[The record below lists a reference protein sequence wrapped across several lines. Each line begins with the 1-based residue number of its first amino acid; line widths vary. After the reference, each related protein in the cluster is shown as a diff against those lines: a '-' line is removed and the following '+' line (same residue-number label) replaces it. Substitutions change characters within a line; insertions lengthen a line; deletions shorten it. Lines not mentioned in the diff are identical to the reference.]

1 MIKFFRKIRQQLM
14 AEKKIGKYILY
25 AVGEIV
31 LVVIGIMIAV
41 ALNNNNQLKKTKA
54 EEQSYLLALK
64 EEFQFNKDR
73 LAYMTKRNTAN
84 LNASLE
90 LLEFVSPETPQL
102 AEDKFDEMLQ
112 TVLMN
117 EVQFSPSPGVLN
129 EIINS
134 GKLGSFSDPELKKAF
149 GAWEAELIRV
159 KFQEEEEVQR
169 ARSEL
174 IKFANIHSNIRRG
187 VARSRFAKQI
197 GISNSKF
204 KGQNQMLLQMEA
216 FENSLMDVI
225 LVSYF
230 LNTSYYSPLDK
241 QIDELLSLIDA
252 NIDKK

>member
-1 MIKFFRKIRQQLM
+1 M

-25 AVGEIV
+25 ALGEIV

-41 ALNNNNQLKKTKA
+41 ALNNSNQLKKTRA

-64 EEFQFNKDR
+64 EEFQFNKER
-73 LAYMTKRNTAN
+73 LADMTKRNTAN

-102 AEDKFDEMLQ
+102 TEDKFDEMLQ

-149 GAWEAELIRV
+149 GAWEAQLIRV

-169 ARSEL
+169 ARGEL
-174 IKFANIHSNIRRG
+174 INFANIHTNTRRG
-187 VARSRFAKQI
+187 VARSRFAERL
-197 GISNSKF
+197 GLSDSKF
-204 KGQNQMLLQMEA
+204 KGQNQKLLQMEA
-216 FENSLMDVI
+216 FENRLLDAI

-252 NIDKK
+252 NIDK